1 MGMSGGSPSPPPLL
15 SHLRAAQHPSPHEQ
29 PAEGSWV
36 WVPWLGVLGIW
47 GRDGW
52 HPGTVGP
59 QGAEGA

>member
-29 PAEGSWV
+29 PAGGSWV